1 MFDHQDTFV
10 IDGEHF
16 RVIAVYEELEDY
28 ESEVYELSSR
38 HNPSRENKL
47 LIEDELEKFEQVTDT
62 DDVVYLEHHA
72 NKLAEVAERLHQ
84 NKKAGNISQ
93 LGDDLRA
100 IENRIKE
107 VRRNKRAV
115 EENL

>member
-1 MFDHQDTFV
+1 M

-84 NKKAGNISQ
+84 NKNAGNISQ

-100 IENRIKE
+100 IENQIKE
-107 VRRNKRAV
+107 VRRNKRSV
-115 EENL
+115 EENLQSDQ